1 MELRRRSSTPQDAAS
16 RAPRFGNSLRIAP
29 RETSGTEGS
38 NPSSSS
44 SESRA
49 NLISTV
55 GVVGSKRVFNLANP
69 AEILSPLMLAAC
81 GAGKRRVQGSA
92 PGSGVAARHV
102 HDPQKTRSTRIYS
115 ASFSNTAGKVSRN
128 LNPAHKLLE
137 GIAKLFGMAK
147 VTGAAAG
154 RDFLRN
160 HNHTRGVCWLGRSFL
175 PTDFP
180 DPDRPCERNPGPPTG
195 VSSLTMARARKK
207 SHARFGLTPGGQ
219 DRRPGQGRDGE
230 ARGRLL
236 PRSGEPH
243 ADAAAH

>member
-175 PTDFP
+175 PADFP
-180 DPDRPCERNPGPPTG
+180 DPDRPCERNPGPPHRG
-195 VSSLTMARARKK
+195 FFVSASFA
-207 SHARFGLTPGGQ
+207 
-219 DRRPGQGRDGE
+219 GE
-230 ARGRLL
+230 ARSSRLTRH
-236 PRSGEPH
+236 PAHRKFR
-243 ADAAAH
+243 AAPLDPEHGTRAVRNPSAAGST